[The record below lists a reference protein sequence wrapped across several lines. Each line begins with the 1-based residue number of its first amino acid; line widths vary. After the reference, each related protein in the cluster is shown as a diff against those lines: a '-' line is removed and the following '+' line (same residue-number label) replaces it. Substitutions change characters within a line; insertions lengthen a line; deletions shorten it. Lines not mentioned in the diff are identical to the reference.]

1 MRILKKWVLAFTAF
15 TMIIS
20 LFTVTSSVQAASV
33 NADTYI
39 KQLIAYYRDYQE
51 NAATDIQRVLQELKA
66 VDESKY
72 EAWNQ
77 IMNYWSYANTDMVV
91 NDGVAAD
98 GLPNDNSVCIVILG
112 FALNSDGTMKSELI
126 GRLQA
131 GLDTANKYPN
141 AYVVVTGGGTASGN
155 PNVTEGGLMGE
166 WLLDQGLSADRL
178 IIENKAPDTVGNA
191 KNTYDILSSNYPDV
205 KSLIMVTSDY
215 HVPRGSILFYSKC
228 LLAAYES
235 GGKPLEMISNAGYN
249 TGSKGYETIS
259 LQASGVATVAGVSLS
274 GVSVT
279 LSQLTGLRFAQ
290 EGEYQAG
297 EDLKLTVT
305 AEYDNG
311 FSRDVSDL
319 VTVSNFDPSLG
330 ANQTIT
336 ISYTENGITINGLF
350 DLSKTAGSIA
360 DNTYLRNL
368 IAKVEVMNL
377 SSYTKASIARLQAAL
392 ASAKTVV
399 ESGTTDNKVVKEAY
413 QNLSNAVNKL
423 AKRVNIAKNMSVEAN
438 CNQGDAVKITDGTVS
453 TSNYWASV
461 NNGTNVAAS
470 DAEVIIDLG
479 GVYHVDSVQVYP
491 YWGGNRIYKYELF
504 GSKDKINWQKIGEN
518 ISNDYATSSGFTH
531 DMDEQIAYV
540 KLVGIETKV
549 EGRDD
554 INNLHIIEIQ
564 VYGDDAYNL
573 AYLKPVT
580 SSGTDT
586 SAGSSASSSDATVVD
601 GDRSTYWDG
610 GVYAD
615 SPWITVDLEA
625 MCQIDEVNI
634 VTYWSRPD
642 NRYYYYDIY
651 TSLDGK
657 NYTLAYSKK
666 DNTDK
671 ATIYGDTFDFTATPL
686 YARYVKII
694 GTYDSVN
701 PSFHLNEIRVL
712 GKAIGDDLIEEMEA
726 LKAMVEQ
733 AQAVDL
739 TNRTEA
745 SITRLQGLIAQAE
758 KLIETPLG
766 SMTLDE
772 ITTMKNELNQ
782 GISSLEYV
790 DADYTKVDEAI
801 RKAETLNPNDYMD
814 FSAVEETID
823 AVIRDKK
830 INEQDA
836 VDAMAKAIENAIAK
850 LQKKAQPSD
859 LAALQEAIAKA
870 KALKEQDYAPSTWKV
885 LTAVIE
891 RGEATAEKDIAA
903 LSEVNECIAD
913 IENAIK
919 GLKPREDYRTVTDE
933 NISVTGK
940 MEEDVKLLVINTAKK
955 ATGLFQELCEKT
967 MNYDE
972 KYFVDKELLNVYDI
986 KLIKNNVQYK
996 AEGTMLVRIKLQK
1009 EWIGRDLS
1017 VIYIKEDGSFETVRS
1032 SIVDGTLSFSVEH
1045 FSYYGIVGSKKSV
1058 IETPVVKPNQP
1069 VQKPGESGT
1078 TGADT
1083 GVEDYGLLN
1092 SMLMLM
1098 SGTLLAVYRKKHRVK
1113 AWK

>member
-51 NAATDIQRVLQELKA
+51 NATTDIERVLQELKA

-98 GLPNDNSVCIVILG
+98 DLPNDNSVCIVILG

-166 WLLDQGLSADRL
+166 WLLDQGLSANRL

-360 DNTYLRNL
+360 DSTYLRNL

-399 ESGTTDNKVVKEAY
+399 ESGATDNDVVKEAY
-413 QNLSNAVNKL
+413 QNLNNAVNKL

-461 NNGTNVAAS
+461 NNGANVAAS

-504 GSKDKINWQKIGEN
+504 GSKDKTNWHKIGEN
-518 ISNDYATSSGFTH
+518 ISNDYATSSGFIH

-634 VTYWSRPD
+634 VTYWARPD

-701 PSFHLNEIRVL
+701 PSFHMNEIRVL
-712 GKAIGDDLIEEMEA
+712 GKAIDNDLMEA
-726 LKAMVEQ
+726 IEALRTMIEQ
-733 AQAVDL
+733 AKAVDL
-739 TNRTEA
+739 TNRSEA
-745 SITRLQGLIAQAE
+745 SITRLQGLIVQAE
-758 KLIETPLG
+758 KLMETPLG

-772 ITTMKNELNQ
+772 VTTMTNELSQ

-790 DADYTKVDEAI
+790 AADYTKVDEAI
-801 RKAETLNPNDYMD
+801 RKVEALNPSDYMD
-814 FSAVEETID
+814 FSAVEEAID
-823 AVIRDKK
+823 AVVRDKK
-830 INEQDA
+830 INEQDV
-836 VDAMAKAIENAIAK
+836 VDAMAKVIENAIAK
-850 LQKKAQPSD
+850 LRKKAQPSD

-870 KALKEQDYAPSTWKV
+870 KAFKEQDYVPSTWKQF
-885 LTAVIE
+885 LKAVE
-891 RGEATAEKDIAA
+891 KAEATAKQDVVA

-913 IENAIK
+913 IEKAFK

-955 ATGLFQELCEKT
+955 ATELFVELCEKT

-986 KLIKNNVQYK
+986 KLLKNNEVYH
-996 AEGTMLVRIKLQK
+996 AEETMLVRIKLQP

-1017 VIYIKEDGSFETVRS
+1017 VIYIKDDGSFEAVRS
-1032 SIVDGTLSFSVEH
+1032 TIVDGALCFSVEH
-1045 FSYYGIVGSKKSV
+1045 FSYYGIVGSKKTV
-1058 IETPVVKPNQP
+1058 IETPIVKPNQP
-1069 VQKPGESGT
+1069 VQNPGESGT

-1092 SMLMLM
+1092 SFLVLM
-1098 SGTLLAVYRKKHRVK
+1098 SGTLLAVYRKKHHVK

>member
-712 GKAIGDDLIEEMEA
+712 GKAIDDDLIEEIEA
-726 LKAMVEQ
+726 LKAMIEQ

-745 SITRLQGLIAQAE
+745 SITRLQGLIVQAE
-758 KLIETPLG
+758 TLMETPLG

-772 ITTMKNELNQ
+772 ITTMTNELSR

-940 MEEDVKLLVINTAKK
+940 MEEDVKLLVINTAQK
-955 ATGLFQELCEKT
+955 ATALFQELCEKT

>member
-712 GKAIGDDLIEEMEA
+712 GKAIDDDLIEEIEA
-726 LKAMVEQ
+726 LKAMIEQ

-745 SITRLQGLIAQAE
+745 SITRLQGLIVQAE
-758 KLIETPLG
+758 TLMETPLG

-772 ITTMKNELNQ
+772 ITTMTNELSR

>member
-72 EAWNQ
+72 EAWKQ

-336 ISYTENGITINGLF
+336 VSYTENGITINGLF

-368 IAKVEVMNL
+368 IAKVEAMNL
-377 SSYTKASIARLQAAL
+377 SGYTKASIARLQVAL

-399 ESGTTDNKVVKEAY
+399 ESDVTDNDVVKEAY
-413 QNLSNAVNKL
+413 QNLNNAVNKL

-712 GKAIGDDLIEEMEA
+712 GKAIGDDLIEEIET
-726 LKAMVEQ
+726 LKAMIEQ

-745 SITRLQGLIAQAE
+745 SITRLQGLIVQAE
-758 KLIETPLG
+758 TLMETPLG

-772 ITTMKNELNQ
+772 ITTMTNELSR

-801 RKAETLNPNDYMD
+801 RKAEALNPNDYMD

-859 LAALQEAIAKA
+859 LAALREAIAKA

-913 IENAIK
+913 IEQAIK

-955 ATGLFQELCEKT
+955 ATDLFQELCEKT

-1032 SIVDGTLSFSVEH
+1032 SIVDGTLCFSVEH

-1092 SMLMLM
+1092 SLLMLM
-1098 SGTLLAVYRKKHRVK
+1098 SGTLLAVYMKKHRVK